1 MTSLLRVLPAA
12 MILASAAL
20 ISASAPAAALT
31 TKECS
36 AKYSAAKANGTLGG
50 MNWNDFRKAH
60 CAASDAPAAAAPA
73 KPAPTK
79 LAEAKAVFPKAID
92 PKYANEKPG
101 RARLHTCRDQ
111 YHANKANNA
120 NGGMK
125 WITKGGGYY
134 SLCNKALKG

>member
-1 MTSLLRVLPAA
+1 MTLLLRVLPAVLT
-12 MILASAAL
+12 LAGAAL
-20 ISASAPAAALT
+20 ISAAAPAAALT
-31 TKECS
+31 TKDCS
-36 AKYSAAKANGTLGG
+36 VKYNAAKANGTLAG
-50 MNWNDFRKAH
+50 MSWNDFRKAH
-60 CAASDAPAAAAPA
+60 CAASEAPAAAALA
-73 KPAPTK
+73 KPAPVR

-101 RARLHTCRDQ
+101 KARLHTCRDQ

-125 WITKGGGYY
+125 WVTKGGGYY